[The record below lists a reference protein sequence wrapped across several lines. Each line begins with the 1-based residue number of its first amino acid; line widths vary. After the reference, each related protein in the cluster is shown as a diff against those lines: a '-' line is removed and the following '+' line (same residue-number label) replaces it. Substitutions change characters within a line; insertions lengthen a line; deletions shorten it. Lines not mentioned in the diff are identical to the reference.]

1 MIAKTQEEIEQ
12 LRISGKILAEVLK
25 ECIGLVR
32 PGVTTAELD
41 LAAEKGIRDRG
52 GVPAFLN
59 YKPSSASYPYPAA
72 LCVTINDE
80 VAHGIPSEERVVQEG
95 DIVSLDLGVSYNGY
109 ITDAALACIAGEGD
123 EDSKRLLEASRETLK
138 VAVAAMKAGVHTED
152 AGAEVEA
159 VAKKYNVAIVEEL
172 GGHGVG
178 KSVHEKPYI
187 PNVGKKG
194 VGQILPVGS
203 VLALE
208 PHLTLGKGD
217 IVLEDDQWTY
227 STRDG
232 SRACHFEQ
240 TIMLTE
246 DGCEILTPLL

>member
-1 MIAKTQEEIEQ
+1 MIAKTQEDIDN
-12 LRISGKILAEVLK
+12 LRISGKILADVLK
-25 ECIGLVR
+25 EVVRLVK
-32 PGVTTAELD
+32 PGVATSVLD
-41 LAAEKGIRDRG
+41 IVAEKGIRDRG
-52 GVPAFLN
+52 GVPAFLH
-59 YKPSSASYPYPAA
+59 YKPSGAAFPYPAA

-80 VAHGIPSEERVVQEG
+80 VAHGIPNERRIIQEG

-109 ITDAALACIAGEGD
+109 VTDAALACIAGEGD
-123 EDSKRLLEASRETLK
+123 EDSKRLLEAARETLK
-138 VAVAAMKAGVHTED
+138 AAVAAMKAGVHAED
-152 AGAEVEA
+152 AGAEVEI
-159 VAKKYNVAIVEEL
+159 VAKKYNVAIVEDL

-178 KSVHEKPYI
+178 ASVHEKPYI
-187 PNVGKKG
+187 SNVGTKG
-194 VGQILPVGS
+194 KGEILPAGM

-227 STRDG
+227 STADG
-232 SRACHFEQ
+232 SRAAHFEQ